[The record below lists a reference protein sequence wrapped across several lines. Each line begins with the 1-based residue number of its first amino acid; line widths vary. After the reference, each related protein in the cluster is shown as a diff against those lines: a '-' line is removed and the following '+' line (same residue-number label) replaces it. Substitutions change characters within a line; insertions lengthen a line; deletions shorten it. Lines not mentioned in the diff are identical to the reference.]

1 MDRVFSSVAY
11 NCSACNEFHLLS
23 NQDDFISFKMQSDTE
38 VCFDLAFLDK
48 SQWYKHKRCKKKAES
63 AYIM

>member
-1 MDRVFSSVAY
+1 MGHVFSSVAY

-23 NQDDFISFKMQSDTE
+23 SEDGFISFKMQSDTE

>member
-11 NCSACNEFHLLS
+11 NCNEFHLLS
-23 NQDDFISFKMQSDTE
+23 NEDGFISFEMQSDTE

-48 SQWYKHKRCKKKAES
+48 SQWYKHERCKKKKAES